1 MAFSDALDID
11 KSGFGIALASALVSL
26 AKTLQGSNGR
36 KTPRDL
42 QEFSMEENNTHTNHV
57 ENMGQHEIHGEIF
70 GKHTVYVG
78 VDFILLHL
86 CWVGSV
92 SQ

>member
-1 MAFSDALDID
+1 MGGKLLEIFRNFQW
-11 KSGFGIALASALVSL
+11 K
-26 AKTLQGSNGR
+26 KT
-36 KTPRDL
+36 
-42 QEFSMEENNTHTNHV
+42 THTNHV

-78 VDFILLHL
+78 VDFILLQL